1 MASNRSVRRAQE
13 PVTYTCALCDSEDG
27 VRWYCNDCQ
36 ENLCDRCKETHI
48 RGRKTKSDDVVA
60 IGEANRQGDKPV
72 PEVCKLHS
80 GKLCDLYCSDC
91 NLLICSM
98 CLSKTHKHHNWK
110 HFEDEFSIKK
120 QHLKEHMTA
129 ISVKI
134 EHFKNETSER
144 HRVNEGFN
152 DNIDTM
158 RKEVNTQRTKL
169 KAEVDSIAD
178 AILAE
183 LSALEKGESTMH
195 KTDCQRSEKKVEELT
210 GLLEQAEMTNTSS
223 VSLFETERSL
233 RTTLPLYDVNV
244 KYVSPKQPSFVTGST
259 DRVLLTEMLGELHHE
274 NQYEKTDI
282 DSKHV
287 QRLSKFTV
295 TPQNTLYGICPVDD
309 SHAWLSI
316 HQYQGLVLVN
326 RDGVVKETVKLD
338 FCPYMIPMV
347 GTKDILMTSNPICTF
362 VYKLS
367 LHNKQVTTFADI
379 RPHKARDI
387 SINEKDEVF
396 VSTDTPDIVV
406 LNQSGTVIRKVS
418 IGSEIIRY
426 VVCLSSGR
434 LCVVQTIG
442 GSWTDRNINIT
453 DESGT
458 VIQTWTG
465 ELDNGQKVGSMQLC
479 KMSFDKRDRV
489 FVPDYKNNQV
499 YILPRDGKQ
508 AVCLLDQRHGELEP
522 TAVGVDTCGNVWVGC
537 YDGTVHVM
545 GL

>member
-36 ENLCDRCKETHI
+36 ENLCDRCKETHT
-48 RGRKTKSDDVVA
+48 RGKKTKNDDVVS
-60 IGEANRQGDKPV
+60 IGKANRHCDKPV
-72 PEVCKLHS
+72 PEVCKLHP

-110 HFEDEFSIKK
+110 HFEEEFSIKQ

-158 RKEVNTQRTKL
+158 RKEVNSQRTKL
-169 KAEVDSIAD
+169 KAEVDYIAD

-183 LSALEKGESTMH
+183 LSSLEKEESTMH
-195 KTDCQRSEKKVEELT
+195 KKDCQRSEKKVEELT
-210 GLLEQAEMTNTSS
+210 RLLQQAVMTNTSS
-223 VSLFETERSL
+223 ISLFETERSL

-244 KYVSPKQPSFVTGST
+244 IYVSPKQPSFDTGSI
-259 DRVLLTEMLGELHHE
+259 DRALLTEMLGELHH
-274 NQYEKTDI
+274 KTDI

-295 TPQNTLYGICPVDD
+295 TQQNQINGICPVDD

-316 HQYQGLVLVN
+316 HQFKSLVLVN
-326 RDGVVKETVKLD
+326 KEGVATETVKLD
-338 FCPYMIPMV
+338 FCPFMITMV
-347 GTKDILMTSNPICTF
+347 GTTDILMTSDPISTF

-379 RPHKARDI
+379 RPHDAWDI

-396 VSTDTPDIVV
+396 VSTATPDIVV
-406 LNQSGTVIRKVS
+406 LNQSGTLVRKVS
-418 IGSEIIRY
+418 IGSETIRY
-426 VVCLSSGR
+426 IVCLSSLR
-434 LCVVQTIG
+434 LCVVQEIG
-442 GSWTDRNINIT
+442 ESLTERNIKIT

-465 ELDNGQKVGSMQLC
+465 DLNNGKKVGSMNLW
-479 KMSFDKRDRV
+479 KMSCDKYDGV
-489 FVPDYKNNQV
+489 FVPDISNNQV
-499 YILPRDGKQ
+499 YVLPRDGKQ
-508 AVCLLDQRHGELEP
+508 AVCLLDQRHGVVKP
-522 TAVGVDTCGNVWVGC
+522 TAVGVDTCGNVWIGC
-537 YDGTVHVM
+537 NDGSVHVM
-545 GL
+545 RL